1 MKRFA
6 AMIAVIFVIVGSA
19 QAVDP
24 PVGPG
29 PRLVMATIRGGSLV
43 IEEIVTKTV
52 IVTETRNRVVD
63 GRQIAETV
71 SVPKIVHEAAPLSY
85 SLKGVAAFDLDGR
98 TILLSRLTA
107 MLKEKKAIA
116 ISTVGKLGQPFRSA
130 LRDDVPVV
138 VLPPL
143 EP

>member
-1 MKRFA
+1 MKRVAQTIAIVVAFA
-6 AMIAVIFVIVGSA
+6 GPLRAA
-19 QAVDP
+19 DP
-24 PVGPG
+24 TAGPG
-29 PRLVMATIRGGSLV
+29 PRLAMATIRGGSLV
-43 IEEIVTKTV
+43 VEEIVTKTV

-63 GRQIAETV
+63 GKQIAETV
-71 SVPKIVHEAAPLSY
+71 SVPKIVHETAPLSY

-98 TILLSRLTA
+98 TILLSRLTV

-116 ISTVGKLGQPFRSA
+116 ISTVGKLGQPFRAA